1 MTSDKLNRQLRKIKL
16 IISDV
21 DGVFTDGSLF
31 IGSDGTEFKQFHVLD
46 GAGFALLK
54 AVDFPMAIISGRN
67 SEVTT
72 YRMRELG
79 LDEHLYQGNLAKIE
93 PYLTI
98 KEKFKLTDEEIV
110 YIGDDLVDIPLLRRV
125 GVGIAVANA
134 LPEVKQYAAYV
145 TKASGGHGA
154 IREAIE
160 LILKAQDKFNLA
172 VERVTKV
179 TYKD

>member
-31 IGSDGTEFKQFHVLD
+31 VGSDGAEFKQFHVLD

-54 AVDFPMAIISGRN
+54 AVNFPVAIISGRN

-79 LDEHLYQGNLAKIE
+79 
-93 PYLTI
+93 
-98 KEKFKLTDEEIV
+98 
-110 YIGDDLVDIPLLRRV
+110 
-125 GVGIAVANA
+125 
-134 LPEVKQYAAYV
+134 
-145 TKASGGHGA
+145 
-154 IREAIE
+154 
-160 LILKAQDKFNLA
+160 
-172 VERVTKV
+172 
-179 TYKD
+179 